1 MAQRVNFMCIYF
13 FFWPHHVTCGILP
26 PGPGTEP
33 GSLVLKVSSPNHR
46 TTGEFPTI
54 KKKKINTGPEVRKPE
69 FHSQLSAWSWVTV
82 HQHLSFL
89 WGNEN
94 YYRIFKALLVLIVY
108 SSILQC
114 IHLLEMVMLWA
125 FFSRLSFLLHSSLK
139 SNHWV
144 LHPFLSHLSPSTC
157 HKALF

>member
-54 KKKKINTGPEVRKPE
+54 KKKK
-69 FHSQLSAWSWVTV
+69 
-82 HQHLSFL
+82 
-89 WGNEN
+89 
-94 YYRIFKALLVLIVY
+94 
-108 SSILQC
+108 
-114 IHLLEMVMLWA
+114 
-125 FFSRLSFLLHSSLK
+125 
-139 SNHWV
+139 
-144 LHPFLSHLSPSTC
+144 
-157 HKALF
+157 